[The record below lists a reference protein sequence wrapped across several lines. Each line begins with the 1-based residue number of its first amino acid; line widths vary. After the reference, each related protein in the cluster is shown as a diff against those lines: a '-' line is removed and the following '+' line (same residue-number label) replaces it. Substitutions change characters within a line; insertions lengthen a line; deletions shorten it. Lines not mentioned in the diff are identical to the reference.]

1 MTPGPA
7 RWQPWVITGL
17 LFFFMFINFA
27 DKAVIGL
34 AALPMMRDLQ
44 LSPVQ
49 WGRVGSSFFWLFS
62 LSAIL
67 TGFVVNRLPAKWVI
81 AVMALIWA
89 LTQFPMLGLVSF
101 PMLIACRVVLGAG
114 EGPAYPVALH
124 AVYKWFPNNL
134 RTLPTA
140 IIAIGAGVGVVVAA
154 PVLVDVITAYGWHA
168 AFGLLG
174 VVGLVWTVA
183 WAIFGREGEIAEP
196 VVAAAGGG
204 GDRVPYLRLL
214 TCPTMLGIFIAGFV
228 AYWGLAML
236 VAWTPPFLQAGLG
249 YGVDATKW
257 LVAASWAASAL
268 LTPLVGALSQ
278 RAKLKGASSRAARA
292 IPAALLLTAAGTLGV
307 AALLLSTGGVQI
319 ALLIATHSIGAP
331 IYTLLPAMV
340 GEITPLSQRGAMLCI
355 SNAVATLAGLIAPEV
370 AGHIIAG
377 AATPAQGY
385 VASFLLAGAI
395 IASGGLISL
404 LLLRPEADIA
414 RFAAR
419 SAAASH
425 ALAAQ

>member
-1 MTPGPA
+1 
-7 RWQPWVITGL
+7 
-17 LFFFMFINFA
+17 MFINFA

-34 AALPMMRDLQ
+34 AALPMMQDLQ

-62 LSAIL
+62 LSAIVV
-67 TGFVVNRLPAKWVI
+67 GFAVNRLPAKRVI

-101 PMLIACRVVLGAG
+101 PTLIFCRVVLGAG

-124 AVYKWFPNNL
+124 ALYKWFPNDR

-174 VVGLVWTVA
+174 VVGLIWATA
-183 WAIFGREGEIAEP
+183 WAIFGREGEIDEP
-196 VVAAAGGG
+196 VIAASGGG
-204 GDRVPYLRLL
+204 ADRVPYRRLL
-214 TCPTMLGIFIAGFV
+214 ACPTMLGIFVAGFV
-228 AYWGLAML
+228 SYWGLAML

-249 YGVDATKW
+249 YDVDTTKW
-257 LVAASWAASAL
+257 LVAATWAASAL
-268 LTPLVGALSQ
+268 LTPLVGWRSQ
-278 RAKLKGASSRAARA
+278 RAKLRGASSRAARA
-292 IPAALLLTAAGTLGV
+292 LPAALLVIAAGVLGV
-307 AALLLSTGGVQI
+307 AALSLSTGALQI
-319 ALLIATHSIGAP
+319 ALLIAAHSIGAP

-340 GEITPLSQRGAMLCI
+340 GEITPVGQRGAALCI
-355 SNAVATLAGLIAPEV
+355 SNAVATLAGLVAPEV
-370 AGHIIAG
+370 AGHIIA
-377 AATPAQGY
+377 AAAIPAQGY
-385 VASFLLAGAI
+385 VDAFLLTGGI
-395 IASGGLISL
+395 VASGGVLAL

-414 RFAAR
+414 RFAALGR
-419 SAAASH
+419 AESGN
-425 ALAAQ
+425 ALQTVRPQR